1 MAPDIG
7 DDRRLDHAINSP
19 GEASSID
26 AVAGQVPCLNLSWQF
41 FDEVSDRICSGRPN
55 DVVSEQEVFRESVSL
70 QAVHETTNVAKTSH
84 HFAEPSEYSASISKS
99 RSSTSLYD
107 SAPGTPF
114 WSSSVLFDG
123 RKVPLMRR

>member
-1 MAPDIG
+1 MPDIG

-26 AVAGQVPCLNLSWQF
+26 AVAGQVPCLNLGWQF

-70 QAVHETTNVAKTSH
+70 QAVHETST
-84 HFAEPSEYSASISKS
+84 AEAMLSDSGSYKHYTRASS
-99 RSSTSLYD
+99 R
-107 SAPGTPF
+107 
-114 WSSSVLFDG
+114 
-123 RKVPLMRR
+123 